1 MRFAKPSF
9 VLVLGILAFA
19 ACREESEPVDNSPIE
34 GDSGISPI
42 DSGKKKDASTSTT
55 DSSTPPE
62 DSGTPDGGPTAQG
75 TLLTTGE
82 IEIVSTLLDGTIVF
96 IRYGAT
102 DASLE
107 AIAPTGG
114 TPTVIVP
121 KLVLE
126 GADTDDVVSVVGGVV
141 GVWTG
146 VNADG
151 IGKLSVWTKVNGLK
165 EITATSPVYELD
177 ASEDGT
183 RIAFVRANG
192 TTPQLVTAPS
202 TGAAA
207 NVVVVQDTLGD
218 GSAANPCAAF
228 YTFVGTDL
236 FSSTCSGSG
245 ITATARRTGPTGTI
259 VTIDTGLAPS
269 FLSISKAGDKVFTAK
284 RITAGGTG
292 GAASV
297 FVLGATAATEVPIE
311 TAGVAEGSI
320 SPDGTTVVYRT
331 RANALKKAATAAPV
345 GATELA
351 AAPNVI
357 GLLSIASDF
366 KTVLSHKLAPGGTNG
381 NLFDLQLSSVAA
393 AAAPTVVSATATNLS
408 FGFTRSGR
416 YLMWV
421 PNPAMAQLKAKAITG
436 GADLD
441 LGPVAVFLDKLDA
454 SDRIVVGDNQAQIT
468 VGTRKVDVVDFKVID
483 VATQTSKPIVKA
495 VEIGALVM
503 PGGKNVAYTEAAKG
517 LYLKAIP

>member
-1 MRFAKPSF
+1 MRFPKASF
-9 VLVLGILAFA
+9 VVVLGILAFA
-19 ACREESEPVDNSPIE
+19 ACREESEVVDNSPID
-34 GDSGISPI
+34 GDSGIST
-42 DSGKKKDASTSTT
+42 DAGKKKDSSTNPT

-62 DSGTPDGGPTAQG
+62 DSSTPDAGPSAQG

-141 GVWTG
+141 GVWTAVDANG
-146 VNADG
+146 V
-151 IGKLSVWTKVNGLK
+151 GKLAVWTKANGLK
-165 EITATSPVYELD
+165 DVTATSPVYELD
-177 ASEDGT
+177 GSEDGT
-183 RIAFVRANG
+183 RIAFIRVNG
-192 TTPQLVTAPS
+192 TTSQLVSAAS

-207 NVVVVQDTLGD
+207 SVVVVQDTLGD
-218 GSAANPCAAF
+218 GSTANPCAAF

-236 FSSTCSGSG
+236 FSSTCNGSA

-320 SPDGTTVVYRT
+320 SPDGTAVVYRT

-345 GATELA
+345 TATELA

-366 KTVLSHKLAPGGTNG
+366 KTVLSHKLAPGGTDAD
-381 NLFDLQLSSVAA
+381 LYDLQLSAFAA
-393 AAAPTVVSATATNLS
+393 PAVPTVVSATATNLS
-408 FGFTRSGR
+408 LGFTRGGR
-416 YLMWV
+416 YVMWI
-421 PNPAMAQLKAKAITG
+421 PNPATPQLKAKAVAG

-441 LGPVAVFLDKLDA
+441 LGPIQVFLDKLDG
-454 SDRIVVGDNQAQIT
+454 SDRIVVGDNPAQIT

-483 VATQTSKPIVKA
+483 VTTQTSKPIVKA
-495 VEIGALVM
+495 VEVGALVM